1 MQLESIRSKSVNN
14 WEEKDFIFFF
24 FEKALNNLLNS
35 RNHRNSFEDI
45 SGLEK
50 KCFHRL

>member
-1 MQLESIRSKSVNN
+1 MQLEYQYDRNQLIIGKKKIS
-14 WEEKDFIFFF
+14 FFFF
-24 FEKALNNLLNS
+24 FEKALDNLLNS

-50 KCFHRL
+50 KCFH